1 MTLFDIRPMA
11 ASRLDEISEN
21 HRKGENASPLLIQ
34 RILLSVQPL
43 YAISHLLFAGKANA
57 KVYRL
62 LNEKQKDMVEP
73 LT

>member
-11 ASRLDEISEN
+11 SRLDKISEN
-21 HRKGENASPLLIQ
+21 RKGENASPLYIQ